1 MISSNASII
10 RQCGTN
16 TLGFIPF
23 IEYEYSKSE
32 LFSLVGRGQ
41 EKDNIVFLIIIFQKH
56 LSELR
61 SQVVAVVVMGK
72 TKIKFLF

>member
-16 TLGFIPF
+16 TPGFIPF

-32 LFSLVGRGQ
+32 LFSLVERGQ
-41 EKDNIVFLIIIFQKH
+41 EKGNIVFLIIIFQKH

>member
-16 TLGFIPF
+16 TQGFIPF

-32 LFSLVGRGQ
+32 LFSVVERGQ
-41 EKDNIVFLIIIFQKH
+41 EKDIIVFLIITFQKH
-56 LSELR
+56 LSELKA
-61 SQVVAVVVMGK
+61 QVVAVVVKGR
-72 TKIKFLF
+72 TEIQFLI